1 MNVIKENKM
10 RQCKCRNCG
19 TFINRDSAISVQNG
33 KAKLW
38 YCNENCRQQAEEKKV
53 VAQKEQAEK
62 DAVYNEICD
71 IFNYK
76 IVNTALWRE
85 WQDWNQVADSEKIL
99 AYLKE
104 NHDYIAGAI
113 GRLSSSEYAKI
124 RYLSAV
130 LKNSLHDY
138 KVKVMEEEKP
148 IDKPIEHKINV
159 DEGYETKYK
168 PKTKRVGLEDI
179 EAGA

>member
-1 MNVIKENKM
+1 M
-10 RQCKCRNCG
+10 RQVKCRNCG
-19 TFINRDSAISVQNG
+19 TFINRDSAISIQNG

-38 YCNENCRQQAEEKKV
+38 YCNENCRQQAEEKKIA
-53 VAQKEQAEK
+53 AQKEQVGK
-62 DAVYNEICD
+62 DAIYNEICD

-85 WQDWNQVADSEKIL
+85 WAIWNQVADNRKIL

-113 GRLSSSEYAKI
+113 GRLSGSEYAKI

-138 KVKVMEEEKP
+138 KVTKQAEPEK
-148 IDKPIEHKINV
+148 IRV
-159 DEGYETKYK
+159 DCEVYEPTVSCKK
-168 PKTKRVGLEDI
+168 KRRGLSELED
-179 EAGA
+179 EVS

>member
-1 MNVIKENKM
+1 M
-10 RQCKCRNCG
+10 RQVKCRNCG

-38 YCNENCRQQAEEKKV
+38 YCNENCRQQAEEKKIAV
-53 VAQKEQAEK
+53 QKEQAAK
-62 DAVYNEICD
+62 DAIYKEICD

-76 IVNTALWRE
+76 LTNTALYKE
-85 WQDWNQVADSEKIL
+85 WTIWNKVADNEKIL

-104 NHDYIAGAI
+104 NHDYIAGVI
-113 GRLSSSEYAKI
+113 GRLTSSEYAKI

-138 KVKVMEEEKP
+138 NIIKQTEPEK
-148 IDKPIEHKINV
+148 IRV
-159 DEGYETKYK
+159 DCEVYEPTVSCKK
-168 PKTKRVGLEDI
+168 KRRGLSELED
-179 EAGA
+179 EVS

>member
-1 MNVIKENKM
+1 M
-10 RQCKCRNCG
+10 RQVKCRNCG
-19 TFINRDSAISVQNG
+19 TFIDKDQAVIVQNG
-33 KAKLW
+33 KTKAF
-38 YCNENCRQQAEEKKV
+38 YCDENCMKSAQERVIATQKEKKE
-53 VAQKEQAEK
+53 KEK
-62 DAVYNEICD
+62 VYNEICS

-76 IVNTALWRE
+76 LVNTALWRE
-85 WQDWNQVADSEKIL
+85 WQDWNQVADNGKIL

-130 LKNSLHDY
+130 LKNSLYDY
-138 KVKVMEEEKP
+138 KVKVAEEEKP

>member
-1 MNVIKENKM
+1 M
-10 RQCKCRNCG
+10 RQVKCRNCG

-38 YCNENCRQQAEEKKV
+38 YCNENCRQQAEEKKIA
-53 VAQKEQAEK
+53 AQKEQAGK
-62 DAVYNEICD
+62 DAIYNEICS

-76 IVNTALWRE
+76 LTNTAIYKE
-85 WQDWNQVADSEKIL
+85 WAIWNQVADNRKIL

-113 GRLSSSEYAKI
+113 GRLTSSEYAKI

-138 KVKVMEEEKP
+138 KVKVAEEKKSQP
-148 IDKPIEHKINV
+148 KIEQNV
-159 DEGYETKYK
+159 TFYDFSTV
-168 PKTKRVGLEDI
+168 TNQRNRRALDDLEDDV
-179 EAGA
+179 

>member
-1 MNVIKENKM
+1 M
-10 RQCKCRNCG
+10 RQVKCRNCG
-19 TFINRDSAISVQNG
+19 TFINRDSAISVQNE

-38 YCNENCRQQAEEKKV
+38 YCNENCRQQAEEKKIA
-53 VAQKEQAEK
+53 AQKEQAGK
-62 DAVYNEICD
+62 DAIYNEICS

-76 IVNTALWRE
+76 LTNTALYKE
-85 WQDWNQVADSEKIL
+85 WAIWNQVADNRKIL

-113 GRLSSSEYAKI
+113 GRLSGSEYAKI

-138 KVKVMEEEKP
+138 EVKVVEEEKP
-148 IDKPIEHKINV
+148 IDKPMEHKINV

>member
-1 MNVIKENKM
+1 M
-10 RQCKCRNCG
+10 RQVKCRNCG

-38 YCNENCRQQAEEKKV
+38 YCNSSCLEQAEEKKV

-85 WQDWNQVADSEKIL
+85 WAIWNQVADNRKIL

-113 GRLSSSEYAKI
+113 GRLGGSEYAKI

-138 KVKVMEEEKP
+138 EVKVVEEEKSAP
-148 IDKPIEHKINV
+148 KIEQNMN
-159 DEGYETKYK
+159 EMMYEIHNTKK
-168 PKTKRVGLEDI
+168 NKRQSLEELEDVF
-179 EAGA
+179 

>member
-1 MNVIKENKM
+1 M
-10 RQCKCRNCG
+10 RQVKCRNCG

-33 KAKLW
+33 KAKLF

-53 VAQKEQAEK
+53 AAQKEQAEK
-62 DAVYNEICD
+62 DAIYNEICN

-85 WQDWNQVADSEKIL
+85 WANWNQVADNGKIL

-124 RYLSAV
+124 RYMSAM

-138 KVKVMEEEKP
+138 KVTKQAEPEKIKVDCEVYEP
-148 IDKPIEHKINV
+148 IV
-159 DEGYETKYK
+159 SYK
-168 PKTKRVGLEDI
+168 KKRRGLSELED
-179 EAGA
+179 EVS